1 MAENKPVRLDLS
13 GFKPKSAAEIAA
25 PPPEMERAAA
35 EEGRR
40 LGFVSRAEPVKI
52 DGRTLRRKNK
62 VQMNMR
68 VSQEV
73 REEFLLSAQAF
84 EDANDFLAHLLQLH
98 RGSRTA

>member
-1 MAENKPVRLDLS
+1 MADSKPVRLDLS
-13 GFKPKSAAEIAA
+13 GFKPKSASEVAA
-25 PPPEMERAAA
+25 PPPEIERAAE

-68 VSQEV
+68 VTQEI
-73 REEFLLSAQAF
+73 REEFLLAAQAF
-84 EDANDFLAHLLQLH
+84 EDANDFLTHLLQLH
-98 RGSRTA
+98 RRSQNT